1 MSKNSKKSLGLKF
14 AKSYPYE
21 GFCKDTGERS
31 EVYAVGV
38 REAAETLAW
47 LRYRD
52 TTVIPVNICTFKIN
66 GLTWIFNRRSKR

>member
-21 GFCKDTGERS
+21 AYCKETGTTCEI
-31 EVYAVGV
+31 YAVGV

-47 LRYRD
+47 LRYRNLE
-52 TTVIPVNICTFKIN
+52 VEPVNICTFKIN
-66 GLTWIFNRRSKR
+66 GVTWIFNRRSKR

>member
-21 GFCKDTGERS
+21 GFCKDTGART